1 MSIVPLAI
9 AHSVLDKHSTKV
21 SDRTIRV
28 VNLMELDPNADRMQP
43 MLLLCR
49 AEDIRVDG
57 RTLTIDSDPAFTYLN
72 QSLQRK
78 LKVQAVFYTLREGTP
93 TQPILHSSTEEFAF
107 EYVLVKI
114 SDYDVLAVD
123 ETARAANLL
132 VEFV

>member
-9 AHSVLDKHSTKV
+9 AHSILDKHSTKI
-21 SDRTIRV
+21 SNRTIRV
-28 VNLMELDPNADRMQP
+28 VNLMELKNVDRMQP

-78 LKVQAVFYTLREGTP
+78 LKVQAVFYTVREGTP
-93 TQPILHSSTEEFAF
+93 IQPILHSSTEEFAF

-132 VEFV
+132 IEFV

>member
-9 AHSVLDKHSTKV
+9 AHSILDKHSTKI
-21 SDRTIRV
+21 SNRTIRV
-28 VNLMELDPNADRMQP
+28 VNLMELKNVDRMQP

-78 LKVQAVFYTLREGTP
+78 LKVQAVFYTVREGTP
-93 TQPILHSSTEEFAF
+93 IQPILHSSTEEFAF

>member
-21 SDRTIRV
+21 SNRTIRV
-28 VNLMELDPNADRMQP
+28 VNLMELDPNVDRMQP

-57 RTLTIDSDPAFTYLN
+57 TTVTIDSDPAFKYLN
-72 QSLQRK
+72 DALHRK
-78 LKVQAVFYTLREGTP
+78 LKVQAVFYTIRAGTP
-93 TQPILHSSTEEFAF
+93 LEPIRHSSTEEFAF

-114 SDYDVLAVD
+114 SEYDVLTVD

>member
-9 AHSVLDKHSTKV
+9 AHSILDKHSTKI
-21 SDRTIRV
+21 SNRTIRV
-28 VNLMELDPNADRMQP
+28 VNLMELKNVDRMQP

-78 LKVQAVFYTLREGTP
+78 LKVQAVFYTVREGTP
-93 TQPILHSSTEEFAF
+93 VQPILHSSTEEFAF